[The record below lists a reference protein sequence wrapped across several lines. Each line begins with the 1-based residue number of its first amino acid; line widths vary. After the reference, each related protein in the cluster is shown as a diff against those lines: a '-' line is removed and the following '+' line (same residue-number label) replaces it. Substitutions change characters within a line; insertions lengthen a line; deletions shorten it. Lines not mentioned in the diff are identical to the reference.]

1 MPSGTNENVLFK
13 FLVACGSLPG
23 GHCVNSTTEAWKPQK
38 KNVPVSR
45 PIKIFVPFSGKS
57 TQLTTSSMQSCERIY
72 REKHLYSLPFMTTS
86 LMDPLHIIMPLLW
99 GAVSCSFNWTSA
111 SVSEV
116 TVRRGDNITL
126 YCDCKMGDGELT
138 VWFRNCSNENHT
150 VLVLTAEAYFQ
161 QFGKT
166 RFIWTKNISSDSY
179 DLTIINVTYSDEGF
193 YYCANEKNKVED
205 KKQVNVRSLYNYSS
219 IIRKI
224 SVSTDFVMGLKPANW
239 HPAAAHTPVLE
250 KVPQMCVKEKVRGC
264 GRKLLDS
271 NRPHNCTSDS
281 QQNDDVCWKL
291 LFFSVCPAVSVLSAL
306 LSVLVYRICQKSA
319 TSSQNSERKEN
330 SRNLTRHTQ
339 EQDEDVCYAAL
350 EIQKSSMKPQRKRT
364 TQTFD
369 LSTYSTVNT

>member
-224 SVSTDFVMGLKPANW
+224 SVSTD
-239 HPAAAHTPVLE
+239 
-250 KVPQMCVKEKVRGC
+250 
-264 GRKLLDS
+264 S

-339 EQDEDVCYAAL
+339 EKDEDVCYAAL
-350 EIQKSSMKPQRKRT
+350 EIQQSSMKPQRKRT
-364 TQTFD
+364 TQTSDF
-369 LSTYSTVNT
+369 STYSTVNKL